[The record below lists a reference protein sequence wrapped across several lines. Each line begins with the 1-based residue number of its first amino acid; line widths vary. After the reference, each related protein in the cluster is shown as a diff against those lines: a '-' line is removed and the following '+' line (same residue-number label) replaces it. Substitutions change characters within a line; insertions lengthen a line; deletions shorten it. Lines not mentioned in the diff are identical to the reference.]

1 MAGWRAARKAGSW
14 KRLSV
19 CACAR
24 ASVCDVGPWRLQ
36 CDWQEWCLWE
46 DIQRV
51 LGLGGKQAQL
61 EQCAWVCWVMDPSV
75 IKTRVR
81 MNLETLGNF

>member
-1 MAGWRAARKAGSW
+1 M
-14 KRLSV
+14 
-19 CACAR
+19 
-24 ASVCDVGPWRLQ
+24 
-36 CDWQEWCLWE
+36 
-46 DIQRV
+46 